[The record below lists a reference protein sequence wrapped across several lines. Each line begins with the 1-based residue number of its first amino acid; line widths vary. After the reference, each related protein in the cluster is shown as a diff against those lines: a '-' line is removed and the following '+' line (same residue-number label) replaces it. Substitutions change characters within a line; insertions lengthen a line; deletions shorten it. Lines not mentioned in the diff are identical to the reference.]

1 MNLSLATMSTDTDV
15 TDGTAGDS
23 HAQPAYAGSL
33 RQHFRRS
40 LGRAERRANER
51 ESALAKENARMCRR
65 ASARSAT
72 WIVTQADA
80 PALLSLC
87 VLLGA
92 LDIFMRLPPRQVTP
106 DVQVLWREAQCLQIL
121 Q

>member
-1 MNLSLATMSTDTDV
+1 MSTDTDV

-51 ESALAKENARMCRR
+51 ESALARENARMCRR

-92 LDIFMRLPPRQVTP
+92 LDIFMRLPPPPLCQVAP
-106 DVQVLWREAQCLQIL
+106 VVQVLWREAQCLQIL
-121 Q
+121 R